1 MDSKHYN
8 ILFSFSLSVTIT
20 FCISLNEAS
29 CIHRFWLAGMT
40 KEITFW
46 NGPYLISMTQTAS
59 LYSSDAFLLCK
70 TSYVIKEKKKSY
82 YDQSRNLY
90 WKWKFLNF
98 TMKKN
103 KKRWFFFRR
112 KKSSFRNSFMNL
124 TLQTIIIEH
133 NFYRSS
139 NIFPPQKNRAIESIL
154 YFI

>member
-8 ILFSFSLSVTIT
+8 ILFSFSLSATIT

-29 CIHRFWLAGMT
+29 CIHRFWLASMT

-98 TMKKN
+98 TMKK
-103 KKRWFFFRR
+103 KKKDDFFLEE
-112 KKSSFRNSFMNL
+112 KNHLLEILLWIWLYKQLLLS
-124 TLQTIIIEH
+124 IISIGVVT
-133 NFYRSS
+133 F
-139 NIFPPQKNRAIESIL
+139 FPPKK
-154 YFI
+154 